1 MKIKKY
7 IWGVA
12 ALLVLYVLYALCT
25 GVFPFGRQ
33 RAVPE
38 DFAAS
43 VSAADFYGEAPC
55 ADRVALVESPTEGF
69 QARLHILDSAK
80 ERVDVSYYA
89 MHMGQSTDLFLG
101 ALLDAADRGVKVRLL
116 VDGQFGGLTA
126 SNRPYAEAIGAH
138 PNIDLKLYNPPNFLK
153 PWTLNGRLH
162 DKYIIVDDELL
173 LLGGRN
179 IGDKYF
185 GMGGYEKPLSY
196 DRDVLVYNTAGAG
209 ADSVLFDV
217 REYMDALW
225 DSEDVREPFS
235 TDSKRGAEKRKELR
249 AQYAQ
254 FCAENPGLF
263 DHSRDD
269 YQGWTFSANRISF
282 FHNDT
287 GIGMKEPKT
296 GYVLGELLRSAE
308 RSVSMQSPYVILDP
322 QLEALLNDLGAKQ
335 VDAEILTNS
344 VAASPNPLAST
355 AYFSDRKIILDTG
368 IRLLEYQ
375 GEHSLHAKT
384 YLIDERLSVVGSY
397 NLDPRSAYID
407 TELMLAID
415 SEDFAARLKQA
426 QDEYRRQSLEADEN
440 GEYAPDQSAL
450 VRPMPLLKKIMVYAL
465 YFPVKLFKY
474 LT

>member
-185 GMGGYEKPLSY
+185 AMGGYEKPLSF
-196 DRDVLVYNTAGAG
+196 DRDVLVYNTAGAE
-209 ADSVLFDV
+209 ADSALFDV
-217 REYMDALW
+217 RQYMDALW
-225 DSEDVREPFS
+225 DGEDVSAPFS
-235 TDSKRGAEKRKELR
+235 VDSKRGEGKRQELR
-249 AQYAQ
+249 ALYTQYR
-254 FCAENPGLF
+254 AENPELF
-263 DHSRDD
+263 DHSGDD
-269 YQGWTFSANRISF
+269 YVGWTFSANRVSF

-287 GIGMKEPKT
+287 QIGMKEPKA
-296 GYVLGELLRSAE
+296 GYILGELLRSAE
-308 RSVSMQSPYVILDP
+308 KSVVLQSPYVILDP
-322 QLEALLNDLGAKQ
+322 QLEELLNDLGAGQ
-335 VDAEILTNS
+335 IDAEILTNS
-344 VAASPNPLAST
+344 IAASPNPLAST
-355 AYFSDRKIILDTG
+355 AFFGDRQTILDTG
-368 IRLLEYQ
+368 IRLTEYQ
-375 GEHSLHAKT
+375 GQHSLHAKS
-384 YLIDERLSVVGSY
+384 YIIDERMSVVGSY

-426 QDEYRRQSLEADEN
+426 QDKYRLESLPVDEN
-440 GEYAPDQSAL
+440 GEYSADSSL
-450 VRPMPLLKKIMVYAL
+450 LPRPMPLIKKIMVCAL

>member
-7 IWGVA
+7 IWGFA
-12 ALLVLYVLYALCT
+12 AFVVLYVFYVLCT
-25 GVFPFGRQ
+25 GVFPFSRQ
-33 RAVPE
+33 AAASE
-38 DFAAS
+38 DFAAAI
-43 VSAADFYGEAPC
+43 SATDFYGDAPC
-55 ADRVALVESPTEGF
+55 TDRAALVESPSEGF
-69 QARLHILDSAK
+69 NTRLHILDGAK
-80 ERVDVSYYA
+80 EHIDVSYYA
-89 MHMGQSTDLFLG
+89 MHKGQSTDLFLG
-101 ALLDAADRGVKVRLL
+101 ALIDAADRGVKVRLL
-116 VDGQFGGLTA
+116 VDGQSGGLNSA
-126 SNRPYAEAIGAH
+126 NRPYAEAVGAH
-138 PNIDLKLYNPPNFLK
+138 PNIELKLYNPPNFLK

-185 GMGGYEKPLSY
+185 GMGGYEKPLSF

-225 DSEDVREPFS
+225 DGEDVREPFS

-296 GYVLGELLRSAE
+296 GYVLGQLLRSAE

-335 VDAEILTNS
+335 IDAEILTNS

-450 VRPMPLLKKIMVYAL
+450 ARPMPLLKKIMVYAL

>member
-12 ALLVLYVLYALCT
+12 ALFVLYALYVLCA
-25 GVFPFGRQ
+25 GVFPFSRQ
-33 RAVPE
+33 ETMQR
-38 DFAAS
+38 DFA
-43 VSAADFYGEAPC
+43 SAISADDFYGDSPC
-55 ADRVALVESPTEGF
+55 TDRVALVESPTEGF
-69 QARLHILDSAK
+69 ETRLHILDGAK

-89 MHMGQSTDLFLG
+89 MHMGESTDLFLG

-116 VDGQFGGLTA
+116 VDGQFGGLTCF
-126 SNRPYAEAIGAH
+126 NRPYAEAIGAH
-138 PNIDLKLYNPPNFLK
+138 PNIDLKLYNPPNLLR
-153 PWTLNGRLH
+153 PWTFNGRLH

-185 GMGGYEKPLSY
+185 NMGGYEKPLSY
-196 DRDVLVYNTAGAG
+196 DRDVLVYNTVGAG

-217 REYMDALW
+217 RDYMDALR
-225 DSEDVREPFS
+225 DGENVREPFS
-235 TDSKRGAEKRKELR
+235 VDSKRGEEKRRELR
-249 AQYAQ
+249 AGYAQ
-254 FCAENPGLF
+254 FCADNPGLF
-263 DHSRDD
+263 DHSGDD
-269 YQGWTFSANRISF
+269 YQGWTFSANRVSF

-287 GIGMKEPKT
+287 QIGVKEPKA
-296 GYVLGELLRSAE
+296 GYVLEQLLRSAE
-308 RSVSMQSPYVILDP
+308 KSVSMQSPYIILDP
-322 QLEALLNDLGAKQ
+322 GLDTLLNDLGAMDI
-335 VDAEILTNS
+335 DAELLTNS

-355 AYFSDRKIILDTG
+355 AYFGDRRVILDSG
-368 IRLLEYQ
+368 VRLIEYQ

-384 YLIDERLSVVGSY
+384 YIIDERLSVVGSY

-415 SEDFAARLKQA
+415 SAGFAARLKQA
-426 QDEYRRQSLEADEN
+426 QNEYRRQSLEVDGS
-440 GEYAPDQSAL
+440 GEYSSDSSVLP
-450 VRPMPLLKKIMVYAL
+450 RPMPLLKKIMVYAL